1 MNETD
6 SRVDRLQ
13 VKSRPR
19 PGISSS
25 NTGLSI
31 IAPPPCS
38 QKKNG
43 SANVQNSAAPDL
55 ISFTSP
61 PNTNITNLCQQINK
75 YSLCY

>member
-6 SRVDRLQ
+6 NRSDRLQ

-19 PGISSS
+19 PGTSPSSAGVS
-25 NTGLSI
+25 V

-43 SANVQNSAAPDL
+43 NLSQTTAAPDL
-55 ISFTSP
+55 ISFNNPTVS
-61 PNTNITNLCQQINK
+61 TNLNQFCNQPIN
-75 YSLCY
+75 

>member
-1 MNETD
+1 MSETD
-6 SRVDRLQ
+6 SKIDRLQ

-19 PGISSS
+19 PGTGSSS
-25 NTGLSI
+25 TGLSI

-43 SANVQNSAAPDL
+43 NTSTESTPDL

-61 PNTNITNLCQQINK
+61 TPNTKLIEFCQQINR
-75 YSLCY
+75 